1 MRRPRILLADDH
13 ILLLDAF
20 SKLLEPEF
28 DIVGAV
34 SDGQALIAE
43 APRVLPDLIVIDL
56 GLPLLNGMDAGR
68 KLKELMPKVKLLVV
82 TVNEDVGIA
91 IEALRE
97 WAAGFLLK
105 KSAGTE
111 LIYAIRELLAGKS
124 YVTPPISQQ
133 LQREF
138 IRNPASNGDKSLTPR
153 QREVLQ
159 LLAEGHTM
167 KEVARALSV
176 STRTVAFHKY
186 QIMEDFNLHNNLELL
201 RLALRER
208 LVSPE

>member
-28 DIVGAV
+28 EIVGTV

-43 APRVLPDLIVIDL
+43 APRVLPDLIVVDL

>member
-13 ILLLDAF
+13 ILLTDAF
-20 SKLLEPEF
+20 RKLLEPEF
-28 DIVGAV
+28 EIVGTV
-34 SDGQALIAE
+34 SDGQTLVAE
-43 APRVLPDLIVIDL
+43 ASRVIPDLIVVDL

-68 KLKELMPKVKLLVV
+68 KLKELLPKVRLLVV

-105 KSAGTE
+105 KSAGAE
-111 LIYAIRELLAGKS
+111 LICAIRELLAGKS

-138 IRNPASNGDKSLTPR
+138 IRNPSSTGDKTLTPR

-159 LLAEGHTM
+159 LLAEGFTM

>member
-1 MRRPRILLADDH
+1 VRRPRILLADDH

-20 SKLLEPEF
+20 KKLLEPEF
-28 DIVGAV
+28 EIVGTV

-43 APRVLPDLIVIDL
+43 ASRVLPDLIVVDL

-68 KLKELMPKVKLLVV
+68 KLRELLPKVKLLVV

-124 YVTPPISQQ
+124 YVTPPISQR

-167 KEVARALSV
+167 KEVARTLSV

>member
-1 MRRPRILLADDH
+1 MRRPRIFLADDH

-28 DIVGAV
+28 EIVGTV
-34 SDGQALIAE
+34 SDGQALLAE
-43 APRVLPDLIVIDL
+43 APRALPDLIVVDL

-68 KLKELMPKVKLLVV
+68 KLKELMPKVKLLIV

-138 IRNPASNGDKSLTPR
+138 IRNPASNGDKTLTPR

>member
-28 DIVGAV
+28 DIVGTV

-43 APRVLPDLIVIDL
+43 APRVLPDLIVVDL

-82 TVNEDVGIA
+82 TVNEDVSIA

>member
-1 MRRPRILLADDH
+1 VRRPRILLADDH
-13 ILLLDAF
+13 ILLTDAF
-20 SKLLEPEF
+20 RKLLEPEF
-28 DIVGAV
+28 EVVGTV
-34 SDGQALIAE
+34 SDGQSLIAT
-43 APRVLPDLIVIDL
+43 APQVLPDLIVVDL

-68 KLKELMPKVKLLVV
+68 KLKELLPKVKLLVV
-82 TVNEDVGIA
+82 TVNEDVAIA

-111 LIYAIRELLAGKS
+111 LIFAIRELLAGKS

-138 IRNPASNGDKSLTPR
+138 IRNPTSTGDKTLTPR

-167 KEVARALSV
+167 KEVARTLSV

>member
-1 MRRPRILLADDH
+1 VRRPRILLADDH
-13 ILLLDAF
+13 ILLTDAF
-20 SKLLEPEF
+20 RKLLEPEF
-28 DIVGAV
+28 EIVGTV
-34 SDGQALIAE
+34 SDGQALIAV
-43 APRVLPDLIVIDL
+43 APQVLPDLIVVDL

-68 KLKELMPKVKLLVV
+68 KLKELLPKVKLLVV

-138 IRNPASNGDKSLTPR
+138 IRNPASNGDKTLTPR

>member
-1 MRRPRILLADDH
+1 VRRPRILLADDH

-20 SKLLEPEF
+20 RKLLEPEF
-28 DIVGAV
+28 EIVGTV
-34 SDGQALIAE
+34 SDGHALIAE
-43 APRVLPDLIVIDL
+43 APRVLPDLIVVDL

-68 KLKELMPKVKLLVV
+68 KLKELLPKVKLLVV

-124 YVTPPISQQ
+124 YVTPPISRQ

-138 IRNPASNGDKSLTPR
+138 IRNPASTGDKTLTPR

>member
-1 MRRPRILLADDH
+1 VRRPRILLADDH

-28 DIVGAV
+28 EIVGTV
-34 SDGQALIAE
+34 SDGQSLIAE
-43 APRVLPDLIVIDL
+43 APRVLPDLIVVDL

-82 TVNEDVGIA
+82 TVNEDVSIA